1 MANAIPVEPLSS
13 QWLEYDGK
21 TKLVLCDENS
31 TILDGDFGAR
41 LCVIPSPVPSVS
53 SPTAIHTVLSR
64 DGSDRI
70 AYGNA
75 SDMVEIYLQR
85 KSRYFSVVE
94 KNSKGVIVSPDYE
107 APLMDYDTTS
117 ENSGRREWMQINFFR
132 LQPDLLRVEEGM
144 RRHIVDYINANLQ
157 ERNDES
163 RPTWRIK
170 YFDIASFYIHDVKVI
185 LQIRRSATQEILPIK
200 QVQPCVDF
208 DENGKW
214 RSCIDVEY
222 LGNSSKVRYDITSY
236 QDHIRGRLLLGRGQF
251 SANNQK
257 EVYRGVLDKNGEIK
271 EKVAVKILNCR
282 LKVDWQGAVQG
293 ITLDDLVIDDVGDSI
308 VREIAIMQEIAESL
322 LPNREHPHLALDV
335 KGIYTTVSDKQ
346 RTGHLLIAFP
356 YQSNSSLLSFLDSK
370 KYKSSDSK
378 QKLKMIRFITKDI
391 AMGLQQLHEL
401 GYAHLDLTPEN
412 IVVTDD
418 YHFKLIDFGQ
428 ARKTDVEVDIMGI
441 SCKEWFFNPAHLEL
455 NGENEILLSEER
467 LRKFDMWNVGIIL
480 FQALFGTTC
489 EASMETVE
497 RETNDLEDPVIP
509 ENLEERIHSL
519 KWVKNSD
526 LIFASMAGLLGNDQP
541 FTMLDG
547 LEVVEHLLDHNE
559 KERWN
564 GSQVLEHIWSS
575 ELREEE
581 RHSAFNGVQLNV
593 TMTGKRDSGTTM
605 MTRNTHPRHG

>member
-208 DENGKW
+208 DEN
-214 RSCIDVEY
+214 
-222 LGNSSKVRYDITSY
+222 
-236 QDHIRGRLLLGRGQF
+236 
-251 SANNQK
+251 
-257 EVYRGVLDKNGEIK
+257 
-271 EKVAVKILNCR
+271 
-282 LKVDWQGAVQG
+282 VQG

-356 YQSNSSLLSFLDSK
+356 YQSNSSLLSFLESK